1 MGAGRPKGG
10 EKIGGRQKGTPN
22 KITVKTREIIFKITS
37 DYYNSEEFSK
47 DLKELESKDRL
58 WIMEKLLNYSVPKLQ
73 STTVELTSETEK
85 TIEEQLKELA
95 KNNEL

>member
-10 EKIGGRQKGTPN
+10 EKHGGRQKGTPN
-22 KITVKTREIIFKITS
+22 KMTTKTREIIFKITS
-37 DYYNSEEFSK
+37 DYYNSEDFNK

-73 STTVELTSETEK
+73 STIVELTSETEK
-85 TIEEQLKELA
+85 TIEDQLKELA
-95 KNNEL
+95 KNNEI